1 MPRAQA
7 NGLTIE
13 YETFGASAD
22 PALMLIM
29 GLGTQMISWPESFC
43 RRMADYGLFVVRFDN
58 RDSGLSSKLHG
69 QPAPGPVGE
78 MLRTLSKRPSKAP
91 YNLDDMALDALG
103 LMDALGIKAAH
114 IAGVS
119 MGGMIA
125 QQLAAL
131 HPSRV
136 LTLTSWMSTTGST
149 RLPWPKW
156 KITKHMFLNRP
167 TTSDVEDIKAYY
179 HATLALICSP
189 GYRQDYTEMV
199 AEAVERN
206 ICPEGFQRQL
216 AAIIA
221 SGGRRHMMAKIKAP
235 TLVIHGRDDPLIP
248 LAGGQDTAARIAGA
262 RLEIIDGMGH
272 DLPEALMPRI
282 AALIWDHI
290 SNSAKHTQ

>member
-13 YETFGASAD
+13 YETFGRSAD
-22 PALMLIM
+22 PALILIM
-29 GLGTQMISWPESFC
+29 GLGTQLISWPESFC
-43 RRMADYGLFVVRFDN
+43 RRMAEYGLFVVRFDN
-58 RDSGLSSKLHG
+58 RDSGLSSKMDG
-69 QPAPGPVGE
+69 QAAPGPVSG
-78 MLRTLSKRPSKAP
+78 MLRTLTKRPSKAP
-91 YNLDDMALDALG
+91 YTLDDMALDTLG

-125 QQLAAL
+125 QQLAVL

-167 TTSDVEDIKAYY
+167 SSLEAQDLKDYY
-179 HATLALICSP
+179 HTTLALIASP
-189 GYRQDYTEMV
+189 GYAQDYSAMV
-199 AEAVERN
+199 SEAVARN

-221 SGGRRHMMAKIKAP
+221 SGGRRHMMPKIKAP

-248 LAGGQDTAARIAGA
+248 LAGGKDTAARIEGA

-290 SNSAKHTQ
+290 STSQKRTQ

>member
-13 YETFGASAD
+13 YETFGSSAD
-22 PALMLIM
+22 PALILIM
-29 GLGTQMISWPESFC
+29 GLGTQLISWPVSFC
-43 RRMADYGLFVVRFDN
+43 RRMAEYGLFVVRFDN
-58 RDSGLSSKLHG
+58 RDSGLSSKIDG
-69 QPAPGPVGE
+69 ETAPGPISG
-78 MLRTLSKRPSKAP
+78 MMRTLTKRPSKAP
-91 YNLDDMALDALG
+91 YNLDDMALDTVG

-125 QQLAAL
+125 QQVAAL

-167 TTSDVEDIKAYY
+167 SSQAAQDLKDYY
-179 HATLALICSP
+179 HATINMIASP
-189 GYRQDYTEMV
+189 GYAQDYSTMV
-199 AEAVERN
+199 SEAVARN
-206 ICPEGFQRQL
+206 VSPEGFQRQL

-221 SGGRRHMMAKIKAP
+221 SGGRRHMMPRIKAP

-248 LAGGQDTAARIAGA
+248 LAAGQDTAARIAGA

-290 SNSAKHTQ
+290 STSQKRT